1 MNILVINP
9 MIYTAPPKGAPISR
23 RKSIADSMICN
34 FCQGFVANGHNV
46 TLIAS
51 AEYRPTEE
59 ETFDFEIVYLE
70 NSIAKYIPK
79 FPHGLP
85 VLNGLR
91 KYLKQNRAK
100 YDIVISS
107 ELFTF
112 HSITAA
118 RVCPE
123 KLMIWQEFGHHHI
136 FFHEIPSRIWHN
148 TTVRLFIKKRVV
160 VVPRS
165 SVAGK
170 FARRYCDIV
179 SDEVVNNSVD
189 TRIFR
194 YNAEKDNFLI
204 VVSRLVPGKNIH
216 YIIEK
221 YIHYIKKYKSEMRLL
236 IIGDGPERIALERYI
251 QTNGFADRITFT
263 GWVRHRD
270 FADLLSRAT
279 GFLCCTIRELNM
291 ISITEALACGTP
303 VLTNRVPLQRE
314 MIAEY
319 GLGIVKGDWTEDD
332 IHKLVENSP
341 EYVRNCKAVC
351 GSFSSIEAAASM
363 IRIFR
368 KFRRVESIKQDEG

>member
-9 MIYTAPPKGAPISR
+9 MIYTAPPKGAPIPR

-51 AEYRPTEE
+51 EEYRPTEK

-85 VLNGLR
+85 VLSGLH

-107 ELFTF
+107 ELFAF

-123 KLMIWQEFGHHHI
+123 KLMIWQEFGHHYI
-136 FFHEIPSRIWHN
+136 FFMKIPSRIWHN
-148 TTVRLFIKKRVV
+148 TIVRLFIKKRVV

-179 SDEVVNNSVD
+179 SDEVVNNSID
-189 TRIFR
+189 TNVFR
-194 YNAEKDNFLI
+194 YNAEKDGFLI
-204 VVSRLVPGKNIH
+204 VVSQLIPRKNIH
-216 YIIEK
+216 YVIEK
-221 YIHYIKKYKSEMRLL
+221 YIQYIQKYESKIRLL
-236 IIGDGPERIALERYI
+236 IIGDGSDRAILERYV
-251 QTNGFADRITFT
+251 QTEGYADRITFT
-263 GWVRHRD
+263 GRVRHRD
-270 FADLLSRAT
+270 FADILSRAK
-279 GFLCCTIRELNM
+279 GFLCCTVRELNM
-291 ISITEALACGTP
+291 ISMTEALACGTP
-303 VLTNRVPLQRE
+303 VLTNRVPLQHE
-314 MIAEY
+314 MITEY
-319 GLGIVKGDWTEDD
+319 GLGIAKDDWTEED

-351 GSFSSIEAAASM
+351 GSFSNIEAAASM

-368 KFRRVESIKQDEG
+368 KFR